1 MLPKAVPLICCSIV
15 VFFCHAGFS
24 QPAADSLRATEY
36 RDLAEFFL
44 SQNCP
49 DSSLRYQNMALTAF
63 REQDDLINWINTHK
77 VIGRVYRE
85 RQEGLLADAAFGKA
99 FEENLWRAP
108 KDTAEWETLGWIYV
122 QAGYN
127 HYQVLGRYPQAR
139 DAYDK
144 AKSILYDQLG
154 IEDLTVGSYVLRE
167 LGNIYTRLGDYDA
180 AMVLLEKFK
189 SISLLEKD
197 YNGAADAYH
206 DISVVL
212 RSTDK
217 VPEAI
222 ENLRK
227 ALNLPGLH
235 PEAMGLLH
243 AGLQWAHSMRGNSGN
258 ALIHGRLA
266 GQFYR
271 RCAEG
276 GSLSCKQSLAAVQAE
291 IGAIQIEKGNL
302 RDARKLL
309 EESYGLYKEVY
320 AVQQRREFGKLFLNF
335 GRLYYAWEEYE
346 ESLRWYQR
354 ALQSVLPGFRE
365 SDYRIQPD
373 PALFYAENTIMEAL
387 AGKAE
392 TFQALHGKTKRI
404 GSLEQALACYELIY
418 TVESHLRRSY
428 QYESSGLLNVVESRE
443 RSQHAIELA
452 LQLAKLSG
460 NSAYKERAFEFAER
474 SKSILLLE
482 AYTQSRAQSLAG
494 IPPRLLE
501 EENDLRTAV
510 SDAEGALFQAQG
522 EVGAAVQQAEN
533 ELLAKRA
540 AYYQWIKTLEENNP
554 DYFELKYQ
562 TDVVSVPVLQNEW
575 LAKDQALVEY
585 FVGADRLFVF
595 VITKNRYEVL
605 SLLLDFPLDDWVLRL
620 RRDMEAFQL
629 QGADRAAL
637 CLSYTERAQQLYQKL
652 IKPVEDVVSLPQ
664 RLSIIPGEVLGLL
677 PFEALLSATPQAV
690 CQFKEYPYLIRRYN
704 VSYGFSATLQV
715 ELTRRKR
722 RSASGF
728 LGVGPVFDGQ
738 GGFGALEYNL
748 TMLEAIQSV
757 MGGKLLLRDDA
768 TIENFVQKA
777 GRYGKIHLATHAQ
790 ANTTAGNFSF
800 IVLANGA
807 GGYDSLFVN
816 DLYGLRLRA
825 ELVVLS
831 ACETGVG
838 TVYKGEGVISLA
850 RGFLYAGAG
859 SIITTLWS
867 INDQANSLLMEQFYE
882 EIRAGKPKDQA
893 LRDAKIQ
900 RMVASD
906 AMGAHPAYWA
916 AFVPIGDMDVM
927 DSTPGWMALSGII
940 ATGVGVLGL
949 LFFGWRRW
957 KRRTTE
963 AKR

>member
-1 MLPKAVPLICCSIV
+1 MPKTVSALCFFTLI
-15 VFFCHAGFS
+15 FFCHAGFA
-24 QPAADSLRATEY
+24 QPAADSLRALEY

-49 DSSLRYQNMALTAF
+49 DSSLRYQNLALAAF
-63 REQDDLINWINTHK
+63 REQDDLTNWINTHK
-77 VIGRVYRE
+77 ALGRIHRDEHKNGV
-85 RQEGLLADAAFGKA
+85 LADAAFVNGL
-99 FEENLWRAP
+99 EEHLWRAP
-108 KDTAEWETLGWIYV
+108 KDTAEWEALGWIYV
-122 QAGYN
+122 HTGYN
-127 HYQVLGRYPQAR
+127 YAQILGHFPQAR

-144 AKSILYDQLG
+144 AKSILYDRLG
-154 IEDLTVGSYVLRE
+154 QEDLTVGSYVLRE
-167 LGNIYTRLGDYDA
+167 LANIYCRLGDYDA

-189 SISLLEKD
+189 SISLQEKD
-197 YNGAADAYH
+197 YNAAAEAYH
-206 DISVVL
+206 DISIVL
-212 RSTDK
+212 MSTDK
-217 VPEAI
+217 VPAAI
-222 ENLRK
+222 DNSRK
-227 ALNLPGLH
+227 ALNLPGLF
-235 PEAMGLLH
+235 PETMGLLH
-243 AGLQWAHSMRGNSGN
+243 AGLQRAHSLRGNANN

-271 RCAEG
+271 RCVAG
-276 GSLSCKQSLAAVQAE
+276 GSPSCKQALASVQAE

-309 EESYGLYKEVY
+309 EESYELYKEVY

-335 GRLYYAWEEYE
+335 GKLYYAWEEYE
-346 ESLRWYQR
+346 EALRWYQR

-365 SDYRIQPD
+365 SDYRIQPN
-373 PALFYAENTIMEAL
+373 PVLFYAENTIMEAL

-392 TFQALHGKTKRI
+392 AFQALHGKTKRI
-404 GSLEQALACYELIY
+404 ENLERALACYELIY
-418 TVESHLRRSY
+418 PVESHLRRSY
-428 QYESSGLLNVVESRE
+428 QYESSGLLNVAESRE
-443 RSQHAIELA
+443 RSQQAIELA

-460 NSAYKERAFEFAER
+460 NAAYKERAFEFAER

-501 EENDLRTAV
+501 EENELRTAV
-510 SDAEGALFQAQG
+510 SEAEWALFKAQN
-522 EVGAAVQQAEN
+522 EEQGAVAIQLAEN
-533 ELLAKRA
+533 ELLAQRA

-562 TDVVSVPVLQNEW
+562 TSVVSVPVLQNEW
-575 LAKDQALVEY
+575 LAKDQALLEY

-595 VITKNRYEVL
+595 VITKTRYEAL
-605 SLLLDFPLDDWVLRL
+605 SLPLDFPLDDWVLQL

-637 CLSYTERAQQLYQKL
+637 CRSYTERAQQLYQKL
-652 IKPVEDVVSLPQ
+652 IKPVEDAVSLPQ

-677 PFEALLSATPQAV
+677 PFEALLSANPAAA
-690 CQFKEYPYLIRRYN
+690 CEFKNYPYLLKRYN
-704 VSYGFSATLQV
+704 ISYGFSATLQA
-715 ELTRRKR
+715 ELTGRKR

-738 GGFGALEYNL
+738 GGFSALEHNL
-748 TMLEAIQSV
+748 TMLEAIHAV
-757 MGGKLLLRDDA
+757 MGGKLLLRDEA
-768 TIENFVQKA
+768 TIENFRQRA

-790 ANTTAGNFSF
+790 ANTAAGNFSF
-800 IVLANGA
+800 IVLADGA

-893 LRDAKIQ
+893 LRDAKIN
-900 RMVASD
+900 RIENAD
-906 AMGAHPAYWA
+906 ALAAHPAYWA
-916 AFVPIGDMDVM
+916 AFVPIGDMNVM
-927 DSTPGWMALSGII
+927 DSTPGWVALSGII
-940 ATGVGVLGL
+940 AAGVGALGL

-957 KRRTTE
+957 KRR
-963 AKR
+963 KNHG